1 MGYFDGKVAI
11 VTGGTRGLGRA
22 TALRLAR
29 GGATL
34 ALNYRRDEQS
44 ARRTLEEIRALAPRS
59 ILLQADL
66 GEDEQVRAM
75 VRRVGEELGRL
86 DILIANLIANAAA
99 TAFRPLLEL
108 KPHHLAR
115 TFNLSVGGF
124 AAAVQE
130 SARLMGAGGRVV
142 MISGID
148 SIRFTAG
155 HGALGAAKAALESL
169 VRDFAFE
176 LGPRGITVN
185 GVSFALIDSDSSRL
199 YMGED
204 FERVARVTA
213 QRSALKRVPSA
224 DEIAA
229 VVCLI
234 CMPDAA
240 FLTAQT
246 IMVDGGLSLASPFVP

>member
-1 MGYFDGKVAI
+1 MGQFADKVAI

-22 TALRLAR
+22 TALRLAQ

-44 ARRTLEEIRALAPRS
+44 ARRALDEIRALAPRS
-59 ILLQADL
+59 ILLRADL

-75 VRRVGEELGRL
+75 VRRAGEELGCV
-86 DILIANLIANAAA
+86 DILVANAAA

-108 KPHHLAR
+108 KAHNLAR

-124 AAAVQE
+124 VAAVQE
-130 SARLMGAGGRVV
+130 SARLMSAGGRIV
-142 MISGID
+142 MISGVD
-148 SIRFTAG
+148 SIRFTTG
-155 HGALGAAKAALESL
+155 HGALGAAKAALESM

-185 GVSFALIDSDSSRL
+185 GVNFALIDSDSSRL
-199 YMGED
+199 YMGAD
-204 FERVARVTA
+204 FERIARA
-213 QRSALKRVPSA
+213 AAERSALKRVPGA

-229 VVCLI
+229 VVCLL
-234 CMPDAA
+234 CTPDAA
-240 FLTAQT
+240 FLTGQT
-246 IMVDGGLSLASPFVP
+246 IMVDGGLSLASPFAP